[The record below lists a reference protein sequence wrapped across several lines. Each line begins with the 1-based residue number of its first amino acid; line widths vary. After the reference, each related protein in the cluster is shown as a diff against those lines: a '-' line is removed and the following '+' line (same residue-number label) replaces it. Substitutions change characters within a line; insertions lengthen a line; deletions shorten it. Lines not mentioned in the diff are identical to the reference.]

1 MEVWKPIKGWEGYEV
16 SNLGNVISYKRKT
29 PRLLTR
35 MFGYKDGGGP
45 HYKVW
50 DTEMKR
56 ERKLFISTL
65 MKEHFPYEWIK
76 NLDDDEEVRP
86 IRGFPGYYIT
96 NKGRVWTMTQQRWL
110 SISKDKSPNTS
121 SYYWDVGLVG
131 PDGKVKVK
139 NVHQLVGRSFL
150 PWEEGLCV
158 LHKEEDLPFP
168 EINFLSN
175 LWLGTY
181 DDNNKDKV
189 RKGRARGG
197 TTGPKKRPPCEVQED
212 QEDPSE

>member
-29 PRLLTR
+29 PKLLTR
-35 MFGYKDGGGP
+35 KFGYKNGSP
-45 HYKVW
+45 YYSFQVPK
-50 DTEMKR
+50 TRR

-65 MKEHFPYEWIK
+65 MREHFPYEWIK
-76 NLDDDEEVRP
+76 ELDDDEEVRP

-110 SISKDKSPNTS
+110 SISKDKNPNTS
-121 SYYWDVGLVG
+121 SYYWIVGLVG
-131 PDGKVKVK
+131 PDGKVRVK
-139 NVHQLVGRSFL
+139 NIHQLVGRSFL
-150 PWEEGLCV
+150 LWEEGLCV
-158 LHKEEDLPFP
+158 LHKDEELPFP

-181 DDNNKDKV
+181 DDNNKDKM
-189 RKGRARGG
+189 RKGRGRGG
-197 TTGPKKRPPCEVQED
+197 TKKRPPCEVQED